1 MIKRLKIK
9 FVALA
14 MSSLFVLLLFIIT
27 GINVIN
33 YSSVVRQADTVLSV
47 LSQNKGA
54 FPEAFG
60 DKGGRI
66 SPHITQETPHES
78 RYFSVVLDQSSNAIQ
93 TETGKIASVDKETAV
108 QYALAAANRGK
119 KKGFIKTYRFN
130 SNAEGNTVRI
140 IFLECGRQLNDFFGF
155 LYTSIIMAL
164 AGLIVVFFVIS
175 FFADRIIKP
184 IAESYEK
191 QKRFITDAGHE
202 IKTPLTII
210 NANADVL
217 EMDIGEN
224 EYPGEIKQ
232 QAKRLTGLTND
243 LVYLAR
249 MEEAQNTVKKIDF
262 PLSDIVAE
270 TVQSFK
276 TLALTQ
282 QKKIVCNIQP
292 MLSLRGDNKA
302 IEQLVSVLMDNAVK
316 YSPKGET
323 ISVSL
328 AKLSRNIQL
337 CVQNVICNPV
347 TNEQLSQVFNRFYRT
362 DPSRNS
368 ATGGHGIGLSVA
380 KAITSAH
387 GGKIFARTDNGETFT
402 VYVIFPAQ

>member
-1 MIKRLKIK
+1 MIKKLKIK

-14 MSSLFVLLLFIIT
+14 MVSLFVLLLVIIT

-33 YSSVVRQADTVLSV
+33 YSTVVNEADTVLSV
-47 LSQNKGA
+47 LSQNKGV
-54 FPEAFG
+54 FPDIFG
-60 DKGGRI
+60 DKNGRI
-66 SPHITQETPHES
+66 PPQITQETPHES
-78 RYFSVVLDQSSNAIQ
+78 RYFSVVLDSSGNAIQ
-93 TETGKIASVDKETAV
+93 TETSKIASVDKETAV
-108 QYALAAANRGK
+108 QYALAAAMSGK
-119 KKGFIKTYRFN
+119 QKGFIKTYRFN
-130 SNAEGNTVRI
+130 SSVEGNTTRV
-140 IFLECGRQLNDFFGF
+140 IFLDYGRQLNDFYAF
-155 LYTSIIMAL
+155 LYTSIVMAL
-164 AGLIVVFFVIS
+164 AGLVIVFFVIS
-175 FFADRIIKP
+175 FFAGRIIKP

-224 EYPGEIKQ
+224 EYLGEIKQ
-232 QAKRLTGLTND
+232 QAKRLTDLTND

-249 MEEAQNTVKKIDF
+249 MEESQSAVQKIDF
-262 PLSDIVAE
+262 PLSDVVVE

-282 QKKIVCNIQP
+282 QKDINCNIQP
-292 MLSLRGDNKA
+292 MLSMRGDNKA
-302 IEQLVSVLMDNAVK
+302 IQQLVSILMDNAVK
-316 YSPKGET
+316 YSPKEQT
-323 ISVSL
+323 VFVSL
-328 AKLSRNIQL
+328 AKFSRQIQL
-337 CVQNVICNPV
+337 CVQNATCSDV

-380 KAITSAH
+380 KAITNAH
-387 GGKIFARTDNGETFT
+387 GGKIFARTDNGRTFT